1 MFTNPL
7 FENNASREITNESFD
22 TYNENYTFKPPQ
34 NEVLLEQARNSI
46 NNLMLKFDKPKKGEG
61 NPRREEEEDDF
72 KLLSESF
79 LINLDKLNAS
89 HISMK
94 PMDIDL
100 NAASPHKH
108 ISSISQAQIKV
119 EQTQTVSPI
128 LQQRPVHQ
136 TMFGGQ
142 NQKPLEE
149 VQSKPQGTLNQQ
161 SQEEIRKIQNLENQN
176 RFLEQTLEKF
186 HQDQNHLLGENENL
200 QRRIREL
207 ELEKSKISQKNM
219 EDIAN
224 IQSLTQ
230 QLRVYQ
236 EQTSQTSQEF
246 LIKKQGLTEQYER
259 QIQEL
264 RETIQLNE
272 DLLRKSINKDT
283 LYEAVKVQMEDLQR
297 SNNELQG
304 RLSEVLTMLET
315 SRDKFN
321 EKERSLMGM
330 IETLQ
335 KETENYRGR
344 EMEYEEEIK
353 KLREGKDY
361 FEENHEKYE
370 RRIREF
376 TVLLERKEAELM
388 RYRGV
393 EAEFETMK
401 AGLEKNTHE
410 LQNKYYENEESLLR
424 YKTENMAL
432 EGVNRELKQNI
443 EMMNEA
449 LKSLKRKMEEND
461 GVTVEKEMGYRD
473 KYMRLEELYKNSKEI
488 IENYSRQLEDYKMEK
503 ELLIK
508 QLLEEKSRNQ
518 QERMSFTDQKRY
530 YEENMKKVEGG
541 IQEKEGKIKNLM
553 NDLLQKESFIRNSI
567 YDKNQEFERIKQ
579 EYLKLVEHKEKEI
592 QEIRA
597 KNEIL
602 LKEKEAAGAKTKEID
617 QRILDKE
624 GIIRSYER
632 KVKEYE
638 QNMKTI
644 QEDNERILRETKE
657 MQQHK
662 TLLLEN
668 KVQQLQENL
677 DRMSKQAQGETQLRK
692 EYEEKLRNYEMN
704 VNIQGSSSSSVN
716 VNKTNVSN
724 VQGTSLGRSF
734 NPFFRESPENKGVV
748 QSEIRVSPTTEIQK
762 DYANFGQSDIRSNN
776 ERNLQKLNYN
786 REIYGFYNSDPQKN
800 MIQRETAQNNA
811 NKEVFTNSQ
820 REATQTKNNENIYL
834 KEKEYN
840 KDLYRES
847 SKIDYKDSY
856 GENFK
861 YVNSPPINTQETLTN
876 PKQTYVTDQKTLK
889 NQETKSEIQ
898 KKPDI
903 FLKKDTIREEEIFQE
918 VTKLKNEVF
927 EALQNYQKVLAAIQV
942 KKVSSSNLKK
952 YIGDNLQ
959 HIFLDYSKILF
970 VFFKPNENFINLLNL
985 NLYIDKPE
993 EIRKKIFSKNQYLSF
1008 KDIYLQTGGSKEKEI
1023 NEMMANCNDFILEFY
1038 EFIKRRHEKET
1049 HHKEKVT
1056 QPKQNAEQ
1064 SKPTEL
1070 YCGRCNGVFPIE
1082 IYRTHITTCDNYKGG
1097 QIYQEDVLNK
1107 NLVVEAK
1114 NTNNS
1119 IAKICENLGNHI
1131 NEFQDSENRQKIMNL
1146 ISNVKSLKIED
1157 YRDYLIR
1164 DVKEMLGIKNMSN
1177 GLFCVLSRL
1186 LTVLENKKGDFGMES
1201 GNNKVDNIRSD

>member
-7 FENNASREITNESFD
+7 FENNASREITNESFDD

-46 NNLMLKFDKPKKGEG
+46 NNLMLKFDKPKKEG

-108 ISSISQAQIKV
+108 ISSISQVQNKL

-136 TMFGGQ
+136 TGFGAQ

-149 VQSKPQGTLNQQ
+149 VQSKPQVTLNQQ
-161 SQEEIRKIQNLENQN
+161 SPEEIRKIQNLENQN

-219 EDIAN
+219 EDLAN

-246 LIKKQGLTEQYER
+246 LIKKQGLTQQYER

-272 DLLRKSINKDT
+272 DLLRKSINKET

-321 EKERSLMGM
+321 DKERSLMGM

-335 KETENYRGR
+335 KENENYRVK
-344 EMEYEEEIK
+344 EMEYGEEIK

-410 LQNKYYENEESLLR
+410 LQNKYYENEEALLR
-424 YKTENMAL
+424 FKTENMAL

-443 EMMNEA
+443 DMMNET

-473 KYMRLEELYKNSKEI
+473 KYMKLETLYKNSKEI
-488 IENYSRQLEDYKMEK
+488 IENYSSQLEDYKMEK

-508 QLLEEKSRNQ
+508 QLFEEKSRNQ

-530 YEENMKKVEGG
+530 YEENMKKFEGG
-541 IQEKEGKIKNLM
+541 IQDKEGKIKHLM

-567 YDKNQEFERIKQ
+567 YDKNQEFERIKN
-579 EYLKLVEHKEKEI
+579 EYLKLMENKEKEM

-597 KNEIL
+597 KTEIL
-602 LKEKEAAGAKTKEID
+602 LQEKESAGAKAKEID
-617 QRILDKE
+617 QTILEKE

-638 QNMKTI
+638 QNIKTI
-644 QEDNERILRETKE
+644 QEDNERILRETRE

-677 DRMSKQAQGETQLRK
+677 DRMSKQVLGESQLRK
-692 EYEEKLRNYEMN
+692 EYEEKVRNYEMK
-704 VNIQGSSSSSVN
+704 VNIQGSSSSVN
-716 VNKTNVSN
+716 VNKTNISN
-724 VQGTSLGRSF
+724 VQATSVGRSF
-734 NPFFRESPENKGVV
+734 NPFFRESPESKGVV
-748 QSEIRVSPTTEIQK
+748 QIQSEIRVSPTTEIEK
-762 DYANFGQSDIRSNN
+762 NYANFRQSDIRSNN
-776 ERNLQKLNYN
+776 EKDLQKLNYN
-786 REIYGFYNSDPQKN
+786 RESYGFYSPDPQKN
-800 MIQRETAQNNA
+800 IIKKETVQSNVNM
-811 NKEVFTNSQ
+811 EVFTSPS
-820 REATQTKNNENIYL
+820 ETIKIKNNENIYL

-840 KDLYRES
+840 KDIYRES
-847 SKIDYKDSY
+847 SKSGYNT
-856 GENFK
+856 ENFK
-861 YVNSPPINTQETLTN
+861 YVNSPPIHTQTPETLTN
-876 PKQTYVTDQKTLK
+876 QKQTYVMDNKTFK
-889 NQETKSEIQ
+889 NQETKPEIQ

-959 HIFLDYSKILF
+959 HVFLDYSKILF

-993 EIRKKIFSKNQYLSF
+993 EIKKKIFSKNQYLSF
-1008 KDIYLQTGGSKEKEI
+1008 KDIYLQTGGPKEKEI

-1038 EFIKRRHEKET
+1038 EFIKRKIEKET
-1049 HHKEKVT
+1049 HYKVKIA
-1056 QPKQNAEQ
+1056 QSNQNTET
-1064 SKPTEL
+1064 SKATEL
-1070 YCGRCNGVFPIE
+1070 YCGRCNGVFPME
-1082 IYRTHITTCDNYKGG
+1082 IYRTHITTCDIYKG
-1097 QIYQEDVLNK
+1097 
-1107 NLVVEAK
+1107 VEVK

-1131 NEFQDSENRQKIMNL
+1131 NEFQDSESRQKIMNL

-1177 GLFCVLSRL
+1177 GLFAVLSRL
-1186 LTVLENKKGDFGMES
+1186 LTVLENKKEDFGMES
-1201 GNNKVDNIRSD
+1201 GK

>member
-1 MFTNPL
+1 MFSNPL

-34 NEVLLEQARNSI
+34 NEVLLEQARTSI

-100 NAASPHKH
+100 NATSPHKR
-108 ISSISQAQIKV
+108 ISSISQAQVKL
-119 EQTQTVSPI
+119 EQAQTVSPI
-128 LQQRPVHQ
+128 LQQRPVHGAQ
-136 TMFGGQ
+136 N
-142 NQKPLEE
+142 NQKLLEE
-149 VQSKPQGTLNQQ
+149 VAVKSQGTMNQQ
-161 SQEEIRKIQNLENQN
+161 SSEELRRMQNLENQN

-186 HQDQNHLLGENENL
+186 HQDQNHLLGENESL
-200 QRRIREL
+200 QRRLREL
-207 ELEKSKISQKNM
+207 ELEKAKISQKNM
-219 EDIAN
+219 EDLAN

-264 RETIQLNE
+264 RDTIQLNE
-272 DLLRKSINKDT
+272 ELLRKSINKET

-321 EKERSLMGM
+321 EKERALMGM

-335 KETENYRGR
+335 KENEDFKGK
-344 EMEYEEEIK
+344 EHEYVEEIK

-370 RRIREF
+370 RKIREYM
-376 TVLLERKEAELM
+376 VLLERKEAELM

-401 AGLEKNTHE
+401 SGLEKNAHE
-410 LQNKYYENEESLLR
+410 LQNKYYENEETLLR

-443 EMMNEA
+443 EMMNETVKG
-449 LKSLKRKMEEND
+449 LKKKMEEYE
-461 GVTVEKEMGYRD
+461 GVTVEKEMGFRD

-530 YEENMKKVEGG
+530 YEENMKKFEGG

-579 EYLKLVEHKEKEI
+579 EYLKLMENKEREI
-592 QEIRA
+592 QEIRG

-602 LKEKEAAGAKTKEID
+602 LKEKETAGLKSKEIE
-617 QRILDKE
+617 QTILDRE

-638 QNMKTI
+638 QNFKSI

-668 KVQQLQENL
+668 KVLQLQENL
-677 DRMSKQAQGETQLRK
+677 DRMSKQAQGENHLRK
-692 EYEEKLRNYEMN
+692 EYEEKLRNYELTLN
-704 VNIQGSSSSSVN
+704 NQRLSASVN
-716 VNKTNVSN
+716 VNVNKNVTN
-724 VQGTSLGRSF
+724 VQGASLGRSF

-748 QSEIRVSPTTEIQK
+748 QSEIKISPTTEIQR
-762 DYANFGQSDIRSNN
+762 DYVNFDNKQDTIRSTN
-776 ERNLQKLNYN
+776 EKDLQKLNYN
-786 REIYGFYNSDPQKN
+786 REGYGLYHNPDVQKN
-800 MIQRETAQNNA
+800 IIQRETTGQSNI
-811 NKEVFTNSQ
+811 NKEVFTAQ
-820 REATQTKNNENIYL
+820 RETIQTKNSESIYA

-847 SKIDYKDSY
+847 SKSSYKDAY
-856 GENFK
+856 GESFK
-861 YVNSPPINTQETLTN
+861 YVNSPPIHAQETLTN
-876 PKQTYVTDQKTLK
+876 PKQSSVPDQKPFKT
-889 NQETKSEIQ
+889 QESKSEAP

-903 FLKKDTIREEEIFQE
+903 FLRKDTIREEEIFQE

-927 EALQNYQKVLAAIQV
+927 EALQNYQKVLGAIQV
-942 KKVSSSNLKK
+942 KKVSSGNLKK

-985 NLYIDKPE
+985 NLYIDNPQ
-993 EIRKKIFSKNQYLSF
+993 EIRRKIFSKNQYLSF
-1008 KDIYLQTGGSKEKEI
+1008 KDIYLQTGGPKEKEI
-1023 NEMMANCNDFILEFY
+1023 NEMMSNCNDFILEFY
-1038 EFIKRRHEKET
+1038 EFIKRRSEKDT
-1049 HHKEKVT
+1049 HNKEKAT
-1056 QPKQNAEQ
+1056 QQNQQTEQ
-1064 SKPTEL
+1064 PSKPTEL
-1070 YCGRCNGVFPIE
+1070 YCGRCNGVFPME
-1082 IYRTHITTCDNYKGG
+1082 IYRTHITTCDGYKAGRNHE
-1097 QIYQEDVLNK
+1097 EDALNK
-1107 NLVVEAK
+1107 NLGGEPK
-1114 NTNNS
+1114 NNSNS
-1119 IAKICENLGNHI
+1119 IAKICENLGTHV

-1157 YRDYLIR
+1157 YREYLIR
-1164 DVKEMLGIKNMSN
+1164 DVKEMMGIKNLSH
-1177 GLFCVLSRL
+1177 GLFSVLSRL

-1201 GNNKVDNIRSD
+1201 GNNKV